1 MVQGPLL
8 DFGRNPILFPCAWI
22 YRQGVLTPWSRN
34 RRPVLEGDNWWRGH
48 AAAFLKY
55 VNLPP
60 EVLRQGRVSQIKRE
74 AAYFIV
80 VLHHVKTVV
89 IAVRGTET
97 PEDLITDGL
106 CRECSLSV
114 DDLDGLINNDHLS
127 PEVRQRVLSS
137 FPHYGHSG
145 IVESARE
152 LFMQIDGQPSKTEGL
167 PSENAGFLSSLLG
180 PGCECQGYKIRI
192 VGHSLGG
199 AVGAVLGLRLYR
211 RYPDLHVYSYGTLPC
226 VDKIVAEAC
235 SDFVTSIVYN
245 DEFSARLSVNS
256 IIRLRAA
263 AMTALSDSS
272 SADSAMIY
280 KLARR
285 ILHANKPQE
294 SRENR
299 FIPALPCQSAGIVLE
314 NSNQRYRR
322 KHVTYT
328 VKGIGEHDQEFLSR
342 DSSSL
347 IDDNGAETLE
357 DDAVDVSSQQ
367 ILDLA
372 NATNS
377 SNMACFSGSDDLISL
392 EDRSSLDHTTSSI
405 QVSIGETPEM
415 FLPGL
420 IIHVVPERQSILPL
434 WTSWKVQDRK
444 HGYRAFIANRENFK
458 DILVT
463 PYMFLDHLP
472 WRCHYAIQRVLETRR
487 AEGRLNAD
495 LVNREHIV

>member
-1 MVQGPLL
+1 
-8 DFGRNPILFPCAWI
+8 
-22 YRQGVLTPWSRN
+22 
-34 RRPVLEGDNWWRGH
+34 
-48 AAAFLKY
+48 
-55 VNLPP
+55 
-60 EVLRQGRVSQIKRE
+60 
-74 AAYFIV
+74 
-80 VLHHVKTVV
+80 
-89 IAVRGTET
+89 
-97 PEDLITDGL
+97 
-106 CRECSLSV
+106 
-114 DDLDGLINNDHLS
+114 
-127 PEVRQRVLSS
+127 
-137 FPHYGHSG
+137 
-145 IVESARE
+145 
-152 LFMQIDGQPSKTEGL
+152 
-167 PSENAGFLSSLLG
+167 
-180 PGCECQGYKIRI
+180 
-192 VGHSLGG
+192 
-199 AVGAVLGLRLYR
+199 
-211 RYPDLHVYSYGTLPC
+211 
-226 VDKIVAEAC
+226 
-235 SDFVTSIVYN
+235 
-245 DEFSARLSVNS
+245 
-256 IIRLRAA
+256 
-263 AMTALSDSS
+263 MTALSDSS

-328 VKGIGEHDQEFLSR
+328 VKGGVFLCSHAFSCMLNMPSHYTRTTIRDDVRKLSPGIMIESNGIFDKRGSAFNAGIGEHDQEFLSR